1 MKESKFMKFW
11 GKYGYIFHLVSG
23 IFLTF
28 TDSVLLGITNIL
40 LSFSLYVSNK

>member
-23 IFLTF
+23 IVLTL